1 LAVEE
6 VVANICH
13 YAYLE
18 EAAINLVNYPYH
30 EPGSF
35 VVRVRSKERTFEVD
49 LIDQGL
55 AFNPLSVAPLDPKS
69 LLEHPELKGLG
80 IHLIRQITDEVRYN
94 RVADKNILTLVM
106 KR

>member
-1 LAVEE
+1 
-6 VVANICH
+6 
-13 YAYLE
+13 
-18 EAAINLVNYPYH
+18 
-30 EPGSF
+30 
-35 VVRVRSKERTFEVD
+35 VD